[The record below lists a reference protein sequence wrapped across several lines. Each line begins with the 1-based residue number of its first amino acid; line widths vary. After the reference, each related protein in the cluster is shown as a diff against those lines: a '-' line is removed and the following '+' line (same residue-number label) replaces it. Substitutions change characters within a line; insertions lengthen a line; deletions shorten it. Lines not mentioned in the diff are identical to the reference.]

1 MESIGQTQVQQTSGV
16 GRAILVIDDDDLL
29 LELAG
34 EFLSDEGYRVYTA
47 GNGEEA
53 LNLFSSKQQE
63 IGLVIT
69 DMGLPGMSGGEVML
83 KIREINPSTK
93 CIAMS
98 GFGGEEMIKE
108 VRKANSVA
116 FLPKPFT
123 REILL
128 KAVGSMIGFPK

>member
-1 MESIGQTQVQQTSGV
+1 MHPNGQTPPQQASEV

-34 EFLSDEGYRVYTA
+34 EFLSEAGYRVYTA
-47 GNGEEA
+47 GSGEEA
-53 LNLFSSKQQE
+53 LRVFSTKQRE
-63 IGLVIT
+63 IGLVLT

-98 GFGGEEMIKE
+98 GFGGEEMIQQ
-108 VRKANSVA
+108 VRKVSSGT
-116 FLPKPFT
+116 FIPKPFT

-128 KAVGSMIGFPK
+128 KVVGSMIGFPN